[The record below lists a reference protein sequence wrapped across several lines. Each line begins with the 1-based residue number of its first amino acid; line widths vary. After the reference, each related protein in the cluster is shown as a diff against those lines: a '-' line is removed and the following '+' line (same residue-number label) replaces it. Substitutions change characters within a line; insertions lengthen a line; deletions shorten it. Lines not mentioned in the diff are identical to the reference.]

1 MSVYRVIQSQGQ
13 AWLALTFAGQQYKWT
28 AKYDNDW
35 VDPSILS
42 RMGTL
47 LKKSGSEKRFA
58 CVDTRGQDALILCLP
73 LSKLKQFEDRTGIQ
87 VELLE

>member
-1 MSVYRVIQSQGQ
+1 MGQ
-13 AWLALTFAGQQYKWT
+13 AWLAFTFAGQQYKWT
-28 AKYDNDW
+28 ARYDNDW
-35 VDPSILS
+35 VDPSILI
-42 RMGTL
+42 RFNGL

-58 CVDTRGQDALILCLP
+58 CVDTKDQDALILCLL